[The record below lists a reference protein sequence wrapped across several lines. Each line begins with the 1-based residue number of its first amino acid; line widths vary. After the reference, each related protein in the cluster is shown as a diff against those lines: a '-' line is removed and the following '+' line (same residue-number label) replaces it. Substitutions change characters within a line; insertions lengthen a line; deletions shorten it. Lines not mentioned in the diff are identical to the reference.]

1 MPKFITPAEAVKLIR
16 DGDCVILNNFLGM
29 YNAEQLTTALDK
41 NFLETGHPKDLT
53 VYCTAGLGGWTF
65 GAPCEQF
72 IVHGAAKCLIMS
84 HYSSMP
90 ETAQMILDN
99 KIEAYNLPFGA
110 MSHCVRAAAGG
121 NPYVISDVGL
131 NLFVDPKHGEYQ
143 LNERSK
149 QELVQEI
156 VIDGKRRLKYKAP
169 EPDVALIKASSV
181 DALGNISMENEPV
194 IGDPLS
200 IAQATK
206 RRGGT
211 VIVQVERQ
219 LEKSRLPQE
228 VVIPAVL
235 VDYVCLTPEQ
245 TQIQGIPGTDL
256 HYTGVLPM
264 SDEELEQYAQDHA
277 SNDPKNLAKRLIARR
292 AAQELREGDVVN
304 IGVGAPEFV
313 AVEAA
318 RAGMLSKVALTVE
331 AGSMKGLPQGGLA
344 FGAALGTQAICTTA
358 EQFDFY
364 DGGGLKV
371 CFIGALE
378 IDAEGNVNGH
388 YNPKKLSGIGG
399 FINITQFTPK
409 VVFCTTFS
417 AGGLV
422 IEHDDEHGL
431 KIVKEGKFLKFAP
444 KVTSLSFSA
453 QNAHENHQ
461 DVTYVTERCVFRLG
475 EHGLVLTEIAK
486 GVDLKTQILDLL
498 PFEVEVAKD
507 LKEF

>member
-53 VYCTAGLGGWTF
+53 VYCTAGLGGWTL

-131 NLFVDPKHGEYQ
+131 NLFVDPKYGEYQ

-219 LEKSRLPQE
+219 LE
-228 VVIPAVL
+228 
-235 VDYVCLTPEQ
+235 
-245 TQIQGIPGTDL
+245 
-256 HYTGVLPM
+256 
-264 SDEELEQYAQDHA
+264 
-277 SNDPKNLAKRLIARR
+277 
-292 AAQELREGDVVN
+292 
-304 IGVGAPEFV
+304 
-313 AVEAA
+313 
-318 RAGMLSKVALTVE
+318 
-331 AGSMKGLPQGGLA
+331 
-344 FGAALGTQAICTTA
+344 
-358 EQFDFY
+358 
-364 DGGGLKV
+364 
-371 CFIGALE
+371 
-378 IDAEGNVNGH
+378 
-388 YNPKKLSGIGG
+388 
-399 FINITQFTPK
+399 
-409 VVFCTTFS
+409 
-417 AGGLV
+417 
-422 IEHDDEHGL
+422 
-431 KIVKEGKFLKFAP
+431 
-444 KVTSLSFSA
+444 
-453 QNAHENHQ
+453 
-461 DVTYVTERCVFRLG
+461 
-475 EHGLVLTEIAK
+475 
-486 GVDLKTQILDLL
+486 
-498 PFEVEVAKD
+498 
-507 LKEF
+507 